1 MSRHSFPRLLLL
13 VVPLLAA
20 CMKPP
25 PVPISDADKAALR
38 AAHDKFAEQ
47 ALAKNWAAVAGMY
60 AENATV
66 MPPNQAAV
74 SGRAAIQT
82 WLTAFPTT
90 TAFKLTVDEVEGLGD
105 LAYVRGTYDLTLT
118 VPGAPGP
125 VNDHGK
131 YVDVNRRNADGTW
144 SMTNDIWNSDLPA
157 QAPPPAPAAP
167 AKHK

>member
-1 MSRHSFPRLLLL
+1 MSQPLFPRLLLL
-13 VVPLLAA
+13 VLPLLAA

-25 PVPISDADKAALR
+25 QPISDADKAALR

-47 ALAKNWAAVAGMY
+47 ALAKNWSAIAGMY

-66 MPPNQAAV
+66 LPPNQAAV
-74 SGRAAIQT
+74 SGRAAIQAFFT
-82 WLTAFPTT
+82 SFPTT
-90 TAFKLTVDEVEGLGD
+90 TAFKVTVDEVDGLGD

-118 VPGAPGP
+118 IPGAPGP

-131 YVDVNRRNADGTW
+131 YLDVDRRNADGTW
-144 SMTNDIWNSDLPA
+144 SLTNDMWSSDLPA